1 MGLSVNNDLV
11 NLSDNFES
19 LKAKVEAIEIIVYG
33 EKVLEL
39 DDSTWENIRK
49 KRDYI
54 LKSTDWTVIP
64 GCSVDQAQWSAYRQ
78 NLRDIPQ
85 TYTVITDVTWPTQPS
100 TLGPNSYKVP
110 IFTELKIIKEIKKT
124 SSLICYAIYWKY
136 YSCC

>member
-54 LKSTDWTVIP
+54 LKSTDWTV
-64 GCSVDQAQWSAYRQ
+64 
-78 NLRDIPQ
+78 
-85 TYTVITDVTWPTQPS
+85 YTWM
-100 TLGPNSYKVP
+100 L
-110 IFTELKIIKEIKKT
+110 
-124 SSLICYAIYWKY
+124 C
-136 YSCC
+136 

>member
-54 LKSTDWTVIP
+54 LKSTDWTVTP

-85 TYTVITDVTWPTQPS
+85 TYTVIDDVVWPTQPS
-100 TLGPNSYKVP
+100 TLGPNS
-110 IFTELKIIKEIKKT
+110 
-124 SSLICYAIYWKY
+124 
-136 YSCC
+136 

>member
-1 MGLSVNNDLV
+1 MALTANNDLV
-11 NLSDNFES
+11 TLSANFES
-19 LKAKVEAIEIIVYG
+19 HKSKVEAIEIIVYG

-39 DDSTWENIRK
+39 DDSSWENIRK

-85 TYTVITDVTWPTQPS
+85 TYTAIVDVIRPTQPS
-100 TLGPNSYKVP
+100 TSGPNS
-110 IFTELKIIKEIKKT
+110 
-124 SSLICYAIYWKY
+124 
-136 YSCC
+136 

>member
-1 MGLSVNNDLV
+1 MALTANNDLV
-11 NLSDNFES
+11 TLSANFES

-54 LKSTDWTVIP
+54 LKSTDWTVVP

-78 NLRDIPQ
+78 
-85 TYTVITDVTWPTQPS
+85 TFTVITDVVWPTQPS
-100 TLGPNSYKVP
+100 TSGPNS
-110 IFTELKIIKEIKKT
+110 
-124 SSLICYAIYWKY
+124 
-136 YSCC
+136 

>member
-39 DDSTWENIRK
+39 DDSTWENIRT

-85 TYTVITDVTWPTQPS
+85 TYTEITDVIWPSQPS
-100 TLGPNSYKVP
+100 TSGPNS
-110 IFTELKIIKEIKKT
+110 
-124 SSLICYAIYWKY
+124 
-136 YSCC
+136 

>member
-1 MGLSVNNDLV
+1 MKVLR
-11 NLSDNFES
+11 
-19 LKAKVEAIEIIVYG
+19 AKVEAIEIIVYG

-85 TYTVITDVTWPTQPS
+85 TYKVITDVTWPTVNRLLLDLIVKKFPYLLS
-100 TLGPNSYKVP
+100 
-110 IFTELKIIKEIKKT
+110 LK
-124 SSLICYAIYWKY
+124 
-136 YSCC
+136 

>member
-11 NLSDNFES
+11 TLSDNFES

-39 DDSTWENIRK
+39 DDSNWENIRK

-54 LKSTDWTVIP
+54 LKSTDWTVTP
-64 GCSVDQAQWSAYRQ
+64 GCTVDQAQWSAYRQ

-85 TYTVITDVTWPTQPS
+85 TYSKLEDIIWPTKPS
-100 TLGPNSYKVP
+100 TAGPNS
-110 IFTELKIIKEIKKT
+110 
-124 SSLICYAIYWKY
+124 
-136 YSCC
+136 

>member
-54 LKSTDWTVIP
+54 
-64 GCSVDQAQWSAYRQ
+64 Y
-78 NLRDIPQ
+78 
-85 TYTVITDVTWPTQPS
+85 
-100 TLGPNSYKVP
+100 
-110 IFTELKIIKEIKKT
+110 IFQLFM
-124 SSLICYAIYWKY
+124 CAGH
-136 YSCC
+136 CPV